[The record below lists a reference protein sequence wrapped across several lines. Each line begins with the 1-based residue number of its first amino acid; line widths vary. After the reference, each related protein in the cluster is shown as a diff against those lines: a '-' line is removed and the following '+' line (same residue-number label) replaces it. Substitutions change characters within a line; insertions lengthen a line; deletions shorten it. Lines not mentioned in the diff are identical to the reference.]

1 MRNKLVSDETL
12 KSYQD
17 RFEKMIKIKDPDE
30 GDRLFISKISAIS
43 EQIDNMHVKASVGNY
58 TIENDGPK
66 DLGGSGAVPGPMQM
80 LLASLANCLEITA
93 LLYLSVSN
101 VNVNSIKVK
110 VEAMYDKRSS
120 INPKKEPF
128 PGFYDI
134 KYVWEIETDENLRKV
149 DQILKRVEEICPV
162 KGTLN
167 RHHEFPREIQLV
179 KKGN

>member
-1 MRNKLVSDETL
+1 MRNTLVSDETS

-17 RFEKMIKIKDPDE
+17 RFEKMIKTQDPDE

-43 EQIDNMHVKASVGNY
+43 EQIDNMHVKASIGDY
-58 TIENDGPK
+58 IIENDGPK